1 MTAKDRIAE
10 GVALAH
16 RWGLDRAREVL
27 RDGLLRRDR
36 GLADL
41 RELRNFEIPGAG
53 GPLKARLYTPMT
65 AAADAG
71 PLLIYFHGGGFVL
84 GDLDSHDALCWR
96 LADVSGVRVLSCLY
110 RLAPEHAFPAQLDDA
125 LAATR
130 WVIANATSLGA
141 DADKL
146 AVGGDSAGG
155 YLAISTARTLNA
167 ERAGAM
173 KAQVLLYPL
182 MTLDDDI
189 WATSLMRDTR
199 AVGRLA
205 VRYIGI
211 QLAMNAPSL
220 LADGALAPL
229 PTVIV
234 SGGALDPCR
243 SDVVACAAQ
252 LEALG
257 APVARREYAA
267 LIHGFGNL
275 THTSAA
281 ARKAVREIGELA
293 GEVIAAATAEDR
305 P

>member
-1 MTAKDRIAE
+1 VNAKDRIAE

-16 RWGLDRAREVL
+16 RWGLGRARDVL
-27 RDGLLRRDR
+27 REGLLRRDR
-36 GLADL
+36 RLPDL
-41 RELRNFEIPGAG
+41 RELRNLEIPGPG
-53 GPLKARLYTPMT
+53 GPLRARLYTPM
-65 AAADAG
+65 AAPVEGG

-96 LADVSGVRVLSCLY
+96 LADVSGVRVISCLY
-110 RLAPEHAFPAQLDDA
+110 RLAPEHAFPAQLEDA
-125 LAATR
+125 LAAAQWT
-130 WVIANATSLGA
+130 VAHAASLGA
-141 DADKL
+141 DTDKI
-146 AVGGDSAGG
+146 AIGGDSAGG
-155 YLAISTARTLNA
+155 YLAITTARTLNA
-167 ERAGAM
+167 KRPGTI

-234 SGGALDPCR
+234 SGGTLDPCR
-243 SDVVACAAQ
+243 SDVVACADR

-257 APVARREYAA
+257 APVVRREYAA
-267 LIHGFGNL
+267 LIHGFANL
-275 THTSAA
+275 THASAA
-281 ARKAVREIGELA
+281 VRRAVKEIGELM
-293 GEVIAAATAEDR
+293 GEVIRAATSDQR